1 MNDIFIENRKIGL
14 NEPAFIIA
22 ELSCNHLND
31 FSIVEKTVKAA
42 ADSGVDALKLA
53 TLTPDTMTINS
64 DKNDFIINADSVWDG
79 RSFYDLY
86 TETSMPYEWHE
97 KIQKMCEE
105 LGLICFSTPYDISA
119 AEFLKELDMPAYKI
133 ASFELVDIPLIKR
146 VASYGKPVILSTGIA
161 KENEISDAVNAC
173 KEMGNDQVILLKC
186 TSGYPAPF
194 NEINLR
200 TIPKLRD
207 DFRIIPG
214 LSDHTLGIEIPI
226 AAVSLGAR
234 VIEKHIIL
242 DRSYGGPDAHFSLNP
257 AEFGALVKA
266 VRNVEMALGK
276 PTYALS
282 DSSRKSRSN
291 MRSLYLVRDI
301 KAGETFTDENI
312 RSIRPGYG
320 MAPKNMD
327 NVIGKKASRDI
338 ERGTPLEEDH
348 IEGF

>member
-1 MNDIFIENRKIGL
+1 MDELFIENRKIGI

-42 ADSGVDALKLA
+42 AESGVDALKLA
-53 TLTPDTMTINS
+53 TLTPDTMTIDS
-64 DKNDFIINADSVWDG
+64 DKSDFIINTDSKWDG

-86 TETSMPYEWHE
+86 SETSMPYEWHE
-97 KIQKMCEE
+97 KIQKICSNF
-105 LGLICFSTPYDISA
+105 GLICFSTPYDISA
-119 AEFLKELDMPAYKI
+119 AKFLKELDMPAYKI
-133 ASFELVDIPLIKR
+133 ASFELVDIPLIKM
-146 VASYGKPVILSTGIA
+146 VASYNKPVILSTGIA
-161 KENEISDAVNAC
+161 KKNEITDAVNAC
-173 KEMGNDQVILLKC
+173 RAMGNDQIVLLKC

-200 TIPKLRD
+200 AIQKFRD
-207 DFRIIPG
+207 DFNIIPG

-226 AAVSLGAR
+226 AAVSLGAK

-257 AEFGALVKA
+257 SEFEALVKA
-266 VRNVEMALGK
+266 IRNVEMALGK
-276 PTYALS
+276 PTYDLMK
-282 DSSRKSRSN
+282 SSKKNRSN
-291 MRSLYLVRDI
+291 MRSLYLVEDI
-301 KAGETFTDENI
+301 NAGEIFTEYNV

-320 MAPKNMD
+320 LAPKY
-327 NVIGKKASRDI
+327 IERILGKTATQDI
-338 ERGTPLEEDH
+338 QRGTPLQKNH